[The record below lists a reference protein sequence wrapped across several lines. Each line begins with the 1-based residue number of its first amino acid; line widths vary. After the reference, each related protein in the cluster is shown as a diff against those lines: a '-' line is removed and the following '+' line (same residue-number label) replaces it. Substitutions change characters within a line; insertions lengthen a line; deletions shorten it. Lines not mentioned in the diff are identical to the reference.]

1 MTQIHKD
8 IRIPFEIKGR
18 RFEAVGFLDK
28 GERSVD
34 GDEMLSR
41 ITKNNHR
48 IIDGDDVV
56 FISKRFHLLPKKL
69 HKFDLVTNLRKGD
82 SPSSNMIFCCHYSVW
97 GQFWSSLDYRWF
109 KHELVLCRLL

>member
-1 MTQIHKD
+1 
-8 IRIPFEIKGR
+8 
-18 RFEAVGFLDK
+18 
-28 GERSVD
+28 
-34 GDEMLSR
+34 
-41 ITKNNHR
+41 
-48 IIDGDDVV
+48 
-56 FISKRFHLLPKKL
+56 LLPKKL